1 MSINDNG
8 TLVSVNKKLI
18 TYGYSTYGIYRK
30 FNFYNGFFILLTSY
44 INGFSLQLNKNINAS
59 LSTTLWF
66 QNIARVK
73 KQNNTY
79 MINF

>member
-1 MSINDNG
+1 MVIQPMVYIGN
-8 TLVSVNKKLI
+8 LI
-18 TYGYSTYGIYRK
+18 FIMGL
-30 FNFYNGFFILLTSY
+30 FILLTSY

>member
-1 MSINDNG
+1 MVIQPMVYVGD
-8 TLVSVNKKLI
+8 LI
-18 TYGYSTYGIYRK
+18 
-30 FNFYNGFFILLTSY
+30 FIMDFLFWSTSY